1 MMDIEFDKNELLFAE
16 MQESWNKVDD
26 AFFKDHYELSK
37 ITGYDA
43 LEWRKFYSHPKVVDW
58 MAQEL
63 MMLQNAK
70 LRTLMRDL
78 DGNTRSTGLPQLI
91 NTLATQ
97 TEKASKKNTDGPI
110 FIYTY
115 IPLNEQEKH
124 SPNVQNKESD
134 TSEDI
139 FRD

>member
-1 MMDIEFDKNELLFAE
+1 MMDIEFEKNEQIFAE
-16 MQESWNKVDD
+16 MQAAWNSVKD
-26 AFFKDHYELSK
+26 AFFKDHYELSQL
-37 ITGYDA
+37 TPFGVLD
-43 LEWRKFYSHPKVVDW
+43 WRKFYSHPKVVDW

-78 DGNTRSTGLPQLI
+78 DANSRSTGLPQLI
-91 NTLATQ
+91 NTLASQ
-97 TEKASKKNTDGPI
+97 AEKATKKNTDGPI

-124 SPNVQNKESD
+124 SPNVQNNASD
-134 TSEDI
+134 TPEDI
-139 FRD
+139 FRE